1 MSYIILFCILLLC
14 FTNIKSLIRL
24 YRSYLF
30 LVKNKY
36 EINKKNNSKITIIIP
51 AMNEVKNVKKS
62 VDYFKK
68 LDDIC
73 NVIYVTT
80 SREKDMETYN
90 TLKSEIKKYDNSNLC
105 VINCP
110 NTYGTMATQINYA
123 IKGLSDNDIVAIYNI
138 DSQPE
143 RNTFKYVLN
152 NINES
157 IVLQQVSYFDDQL
170 KGVMKGAE
178 NWQNRWSLI
187 YEMGKYL
194 SNRKYE
200 FKYCIGH
207 GLFIYKKI
215 FDKIGLFSETEINE
229 DNEFGYRLN
238 INNILIKPIPYME
251 QADFAK
257 SKKIYIKQQSTW
269 VNGPLYAF
277 KYYNNNAKTINN
289 FILSILNYK
298 AFISWWLFPLFCIIL
313 IILTS
318 IYEIVFLPLVLF
330 LILFYITGINFFA
343 NRLLIRLGYL
353 KNKYKID
360 VISDLLFF
368 SLHSFGSYV
377 TLYKIITG
385 ENNILN
391 KYNTEK

>member
-80 SREKDMETYN
+80 SKEKDMETYN

-110 NTYGTMATQINYA
+110 NTDGTMATQINYA

>member
-80 SREKDMETYN
+80 SKEKDMETYN
-90 TLKSEIKKYDNSNLC
+90 ALKSEIKKYDNSNLC

-110 NTYGTMATQINYA
+110 NTDGTMATQINYA

-194 SNRKYE
+194 SNRKCE

>member
-110 NTYGTMATQINYA
+110 NTDGTMATQINYA

>member
-1 MSYIILFCILLLC
+1 
-14 FTNIKSLIRL
+14 
-24 YRSYLF
+24 
-30 LVKNKY
+30 
-36 EINKKNNSKITIIIP
+36 
-51 AMNEVKNVKKS
+51 MNEVKNVKKS

-80 SREKDMETYN
+80 SKEKDMETYN

-110 NTYGTMATQINYA
+110 NTDGTMATQINYA